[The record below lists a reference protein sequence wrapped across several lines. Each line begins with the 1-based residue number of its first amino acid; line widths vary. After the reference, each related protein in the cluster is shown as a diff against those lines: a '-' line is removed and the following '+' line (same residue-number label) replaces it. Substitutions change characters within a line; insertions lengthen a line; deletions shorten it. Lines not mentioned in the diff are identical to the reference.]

1 MTDCPLSKP
10 VCGED
15 GKSRIGLLSEK
26 EKSVAENGG
35 EQLRNVALVG
45 HSSSGKT
52 MLTEAILL
60 KGGILSRLGSITD
73 GTTASDFD
81 QDEKDAGK
89 SLFASVLHTDW
100 RGRELNILDTPGSG
114 DFVGQVYGALSVVE
128 LALITVNAASGIEM
142 GTRKAWDLAKQQGRP
157 VMFVI
162 TKMDSEQADFDSVVA
177 ALQETFGAECTPLMT
192 PIGSGPDFTGVV
204 NLLHPENIPSDLED
218 TVEERRGELIES
230 VISGDDDMLERY
242 LEGEEIAPEELEAIF
257 TKVLVDGS
265 ILPVLCCASEADT
278 GVSDVMDILTVYGP
292 SPAYAKKQVMGQGG
306 IEDHTIKMDGTL
318 EAEVFRMMSD
328 EFVGKVSYIRVYDG
342 VLKGGSNVVQVDSGR
357 SVKLGKLFRPQG
369 KDQHDMNEAGPGA
382 IVATAKVE
390 ELQIGDTLGADKENP
405 SFLTPHYPLPMV
417 SRAVTPKSRGD
428 EAKISD
434 GLRRLAEA
442 DPTFKLE
449 LNPQTKEL
457 VISGIGEQHISLMLN
472 RLQRRGVEVTTKLPR
487 IAYRETIAGK
497 AEVRYRHKKQTGGAG
512 QFAEC
517 AIRIEPAQRGVG
529 YEFVDKIF
537 GGVISQPFRQSVDR
551 GIQEKMVEGIMAG
564 YPVVDLKVE
573 LFDGKE
579 HPVDSKDI
587 AFQIAGREAIKEAVL
602 KASPVLLEPIV
613 KLEVIVPS
621 QYMGDVTGD
630 ISSRRG
636 RVLGMDS
643 AGELQIVHAEV
654 PYAEVQQYSTFLQ
667 SVSGGEGSYSLEF
680 LRDEIMPS
688 HLADTVASSSAT
700 EESSD

>member
-1 MTDCPLSKP
+1 MA
-10 VCGED
+10 
-15 GKSRIGLLSEK
+15 
-26 EKSVAENGG
+26 EKSG
-35 EQLRNVALVG
+35 EEIRNVALVG
-45 HSSSGKT
+45 HSGSGKT

-60 KGGILSRLGSITD
+60 KGGVLNRLGSIAD

-81 QDEKDAGK
+81 QDEKEAGK
-89 SLFASVLHTDW
+89 SFFASVLHTGW
-100 RGRELNILDTPGSG
+100 KGRELNIIDTPGSG
-114 DFVGQVYGALSVVE
+114 DFVGQVYGALAVVE
-128 LALITVNAASGIEM
+128 LALITVNAAAGIEM
-142 GTRKAWDLAKQQGRP
+142 GTRKAWDLAKQQGCP

-162 TKMDSEQADFDSVVA
+162 TRMDSEQADFDGVVA
-177 ALQETFGAECTPLMT
+177 ALQETFGAECASLMA
-192 PIGSGPDFTGVV
+192 PIGSGASFSGVV
-204 NLLHPENIPSDLED
+204 NLLHPENVPGDLED
-218 TVEERRGELIES
+218 TVEERRAELMES

-242 LEGEEIAPEELEAIF
+242 LSDEEIAPEELESVF
-257 TKVLVDGS
+257 TQVLVDGS
-265 ILPVLCCASEADT
+265 IVPILCCASETDT
-278 GVSDVMDILTVYGP
+278 GIAELMDILTAYAP
-292 SPAYAKKQVMGQGG
+292 SPAYAKKQVVAESGV
-306 IEDHTIKMDGTL
+306 EDHDIDMDGTL

-342 VLKGGSNVVQVDSGR
+342 VLKGGDNVVQVASGR
-357 SVKLGKLFRPQG
+357 TVKLGKLVRPQG
-369 KDQHDMNEAGPGA
+369 KDQQDVNEAGPGT

-390 ELQIGDTLGADKENP
+390 ELQIGDTLSANKDQLP
-405 SFLTPHYPLPMV
+405 LVTPHYPLPMV
-417 SRAVTPKSRGD
+417 SRAVSPKARGD
-428 EAKISD
+428 EAKISE

-442 DPTFKLE
+442 DPTFKVE

-457 VISGIGEQHISLMLN
+457 VISGVGEQHIMLMLN

-517 AIRIEPAQRGVG
+517 AIRIEPSERGEG
-529 YEFVDKIF
+529 YEFIDKIF

-587 AFQIAGREAIKEAVL
+587 AFQIAGREAIKEAVM

-613 KLEVIVPS
+613 KLEVVVPS
-621 QYMGDVTGD
+621 KYMGDVTGD

-643 AGELQIVHAEV
+643 AGELQIVYAEV
-654 PYAEVQQYSTFLQ
+654 PYAEVQQYSAFLQ
-667 SVSGGEGSYSLEF
+667 SVTGGEGSYSLEF

-688 HLADTVASSSAT
+688 HLAESVVSSSQT
-700 EESSD
+700 QEESD